1 MTEIP
6 LSLCG
11 ENPPLSPFF
20 KGGKDVSTYARGER
34 KTSPFNKGRLREI
47 FEEE

>member
-20 KGGKDVSTYARGER
+20 KGGKDVSTYARRGR
-34 KTSPFNKGRLREI
+34 KLLPLLKGD
-47 FEEE
+47 